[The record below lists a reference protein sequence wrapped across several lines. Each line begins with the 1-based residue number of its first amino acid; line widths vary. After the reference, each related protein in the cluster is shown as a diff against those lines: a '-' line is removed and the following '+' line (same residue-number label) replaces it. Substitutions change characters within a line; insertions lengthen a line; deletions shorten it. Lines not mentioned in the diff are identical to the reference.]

1 MHNLY
6 SSNKEEGT
14 RIDKNGEEMTK
25 YISYILQFIDS
36 TRLSVSSLSNLVN
49 NLSGRIHKIKYKYRH
64 NNKNWNLWNY
74 IQSVGQFSS
83 IHNLQRWFNRTQM
96 LML

>member
-6 SSNKEEGT
+6 SSNKEEVT

-49 NLSGRIHKIKYKYRH
+49 NFSGRIHKIKYKYRH
-64 NNKNWNLWNY
+64 DNKNWNLWNY
-74 IQSVGQFSS
+74 IQSVGQF
-83 IHNLQRWFNRTQM
+83 NTQPSKM
-96 LML
+96 I